1 MNIVMISV
9 NIWKVVNVEYMEL
22 KNKLVQI
29 KFLVN
34 LKLVILVV
42 VVVVV
47 VVFVVMLHAGT

>member
-1 MNIVMISV
+1 
-9 NIWKVVNVEYMEL
+9 MEL

-34 LKLVILVV
+34 LNLVILVV

-47 VVFVVMLHAGT
+47 VFIVMLHAGT

>member
-1 MNIVMISV
+1 
-9 NIWKVVNVEYMEL
+9 MEL

-29 KFLVN
+29 KFLVK

-47 VVFVVMLHAGT
+47 FIVMLHAGT

>member
-1 MNIVMISV
+1 
-9 NIWKVVNVEYMEL
+9 MEL

-34 LKLVILVV
+34 SKLVIL
-42 VVVVV
+42 VVVV

>member
-1 MNIVMISV
+1 
-9 NIWKVVNVEYMEL
+9 MEL

-47 VVFVVMLHAGT
+47 FVVMLHAGT

>member
-1 MNIVMISV
+1 
-9 NIWKVVNVEYMEL
+9 MEL

-47 VVFVVMLHAGT
+47 FVVMLRAGT

>member
-1 MNIVMISV
+1 
-9 NIWKVVNVEYMEL
+9 MEL

>member
-1 MNIVMISV
+1 
-9 NIWKVVNVEYMEL
+9 MEL

-42 VVVVV
+42 VVV
-47 VVFVVMLHAGT
+47 MLHART

>member
-29 KFLVN
+29 KFLVK
-34 LKLVILVV
+34 LKLVILV

>member
-1 MNIVMISV
+1 
-9 NIWKVVNVEYMEL
+9 MEL

-42 VVVVV
+42 VVVV
-47 VVFVVMLHAGT
+47 FVVMLHAGT

>member
-1 MNIVMISV
+1 
-9 NIWKVVNVEYMEL
+9 MEL

-42 VVVVV
+42 VVV
-47 VVFVVMLHAGT
+47 FIVMLHAGT

>member
-1 MNIVMISV
+1 
-9 NIWKVVNVEYMEL
+9 MEL

-47 VVFVVMLHAGT
+47 VVFIVMLHAGT

>member
-1 MNIVMISV
+1 
-9 NIWKVVNVEYMEL
+9 MEL

-42 VVVVV
+42 VVV
-47 VVFVVMLHAGT
+47 MLHAGT

>member
-1 MNIVMISV
+1 
-9 NIWKVVNVEYMEL
+9 MEL

-47 VVFVVMLHAGT
+47 FIVMLHAGT

>member
-1 MNIVMISV
+1 
-9 NIWKVVNVEYMEL
+9 MEL

-29 KFLVN
+29 KFLVK
-34 LKLVILVV
+34 LKLVIL

>member
-1 MNIVMISV
+1 
-9 NIWKVVNVEYMEL
+9 MEL

-47 VVFVVMLHAGT
+47 FIVMLHART

>member
-1 MNIVMISV
+1 MNIVIKSV

-42 VVVVV
+42 VVVV
-47 VVFVVMLHAGT
+47 FVVMLHAGT